1 MPGAEPPRDPSAAL
15 IARRAALS
23 STLTLALAI
32 LAPAVLIGWFREAW
46 FYLVAGAIAWALAVA
61 LKQSFAKLTGRI
73 SAGTLPPILRAA
85 GSGAWSALT
94 ELGLTGILFWLLSSP
109 LPAAAVLAVGLGAAS
124 AEVLYLV
131 VYGAI
136 RHRATPAPPPAW
148 LEGAKTSYVV
158 QHIFLVE
165 RILAGAG
172 HIASR
177 ALIYLSLSRHSPWP
191 ALLAFVV
198 FAAIDGAAYYGEVK
212 RWDWFCPATSSRYYG
227 ALAAAVV
234 AEAAVLV
241 VLART
246 A

>member
-1 MPGAEPPRDPSAAL
+1 M
-15 IARRAALS
+15 
-23 STLTLALAI
+23 
-32 LAPAVLIGWFREAW
+32 
-46 FYLVAGAIAWALAVA
+46 
-61 LKQSFAKLTGRI
+61 
-73 SAGTLPPILRAA
+73 
-85 GSGAWSALT
+85 WSALT
-94 ELGLTGILFWLLSSP
+94 ELGFSGVLFRLLPSP

-124 AEVLYLV
+124 TEVLYLV

-148 LEGAKTSYVV
+148 IEGARKSHVV
-158 QHIFLVE
+158 RHIFFVE

-198 FAAIDGAAYYGEVK
+198 FAAIDGAAYYGELN
-212 RWDWFCPATSSRYYG
+212 RWNWFCPATSSRYYG
-227 ALAAAVV
+227 ALAAAVM
-234 AEAAVLV
+234 AEGAVLV
-241 VLART
+241 VLTRT